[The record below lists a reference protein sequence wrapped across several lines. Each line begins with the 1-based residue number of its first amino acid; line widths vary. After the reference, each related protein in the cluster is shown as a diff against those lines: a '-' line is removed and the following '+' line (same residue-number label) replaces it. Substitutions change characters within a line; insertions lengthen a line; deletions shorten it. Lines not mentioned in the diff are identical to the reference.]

1 MQTFDRPSTCDG
13 SSALA
18 IQVGDVAPD
27 FELVDQ
33 HRQELRLSSFRGD
46 KAVLVVFYPFAFSG
60 VCTGELS
67 GLRDRLG
74 DFETDDATL
83 VTISCD
89 PVFTQ
94 RAFADRD
101 GLFFPLLS
109 DYWPHGVVAS
119 AYGVFDE
126 ETGCAARSSFL
137 VDKEGV
143 VRWAVHNDRGEPRDL
158 DAHAAAVKTRTS

>member
-1 MQTFDRPSTCDG
+1 M
-13 SSALA
+13 A
-18 IQVGDVAPD
+18 IQVGDRAPD
-27 FELVDQ
+27 FELSDQ
-33 HRQELRLSSFRGD
+33 HRQEFRLSSYLGD
-46 KAVLVVFYPFAFSG
+46 KAVMLVFYPFAFSG

-83 VTISCD
+83 MTISCD

-109 DYWPHGVVAS
+109 DYWPHGEVAS
-119 AYGVFDE
+119 AFGVFDE
-126 ETGCAARSSFL
+126 VTGSPSRSSFL
-137 VDKEGV
+137 IDKDGV
-143 VRWAVHNDRGEPRDL
+143 VRWSVHNDRGQARDL
-158 DAHAAAVKTRTS
+158 DAHASAVKSLVS

>member
-1 MQTFDRPSTCDG
+1 M
-13 SSALA
+13 A
-18 IQVGDVAPD
+18 IQVGDPAPD

-33 HRQELRLSSFRGD
+33 HRQEIRLSSFRGD

-126 ETGCAARSSFL
+126 ETGCAERSSFL

>member
-1 MQTFDRPSTCDG
+1 M
-13 SSALA
+13 A
-18 IQVGDVAPD
+18 IQVGDQAPD

-33 HRQELRLSSFRGD
+33 HRQEFRLSSFRGD
-46 KAVLVVFYPFAFSG
+46 KAVLLVFYPFAFSG

-83 VTISCD
+83 MTMSCD

-109 DYWPHGVVAS
+109 DYWPHGEVAS

-126 ETGCAARSSFL
+126 ETGSPSRSSYL
-137 VDKEGV
+137 IDKDGI
-143 VRWAVHNDRGEPRDL
+143 VRWVVHNDRGEARDL
-158 DAHAAAVKTRTS
+158 DAHAAAVKTLTT

>member
-1 MQTFDRPSTCDG
+1 
-13 SSALA
+13 LA
-18 IQVGDVAPD
+18 IQVGDPAPD

-33 HRQELRLSSFRGD
+33 HRQEIRLSSFRGD

-126 ETGCAARSSFL
+126 ETGCAERSSFL

-158 DAHAAAVKTRTS
+158 DAHAAAVKTLTS

>member
-1 MQTFDRPSTCDG
+1 VT
-13 SSALA
+13 
-18 IQVGDVAPD
+18 IKVGDPAPD

-33 HRQELRLSSFRGD
+33 HRQVMRLSDHRGSR
-46 KAVLVVFYPFAFSG
+46 AVLLVFYPFAFSG

-74 DFETDDATL
+74 DFETDQATL
-83 VTISCD
+83 MTISCD

-109 DYWPHGVVAS
+109 DYWPHGEVAS

-126 ETGCAARSSFL
+126 ESGSPARSSFL
-137 VDKEGV
+137 IDKDGV
-143 VRWAVHNDRGEPRDL
+143 VRWTVHNDRGRARDL
-158 DAHAAAVKTRTS
+158 DAHAAAVKTLTS

>member
-1 MQTFDRPSTCDG
+1 M
-13 SSALA
+13 A
-18 IQVGDVAPD
+18 IHVGDLGPD

-33 HRQELRLSSFRGD
+33 HRQEIRLSSFRGD

-109 DYWPHGVVAS
+109 DYWPHGEVAS

-126 ETGCAARSSFL
+126 TAGHASRSSFL
-137 VDKEGV
+137 VDKHGV
-143 VRWAVHNDRGEPRDL
+143 VRWAVHNDTGEPRDL
-158 DAHAAAVKTRTS
+158 DAHAAAVKTLTS

>member
-1 MQTFDRPSTCDG
+1 MTLEIGKP
-13 SSALA
+13 
-18 IQVGDVAPD
+18 APD
-27 FELVDQ
+27 FTLKDQ
-33 HRQELRLSSFRGD
+33 HGQEITLSSYAQG
-46 KAVLVVFYPFAFSG
+46 KAVLIVFYPFAFSG

-109 DYWPHGVVAS
+109 DYWPHGEVAS

-126 ETGCAARSSFL
+126 TAGHASRSSFL
-137 VDKEGV
+137 VDKHGV
-143 VRWAVHNDRGEPRDL
+143 VRWAVHNDTGEPRDL
-158 DAHAAAVKTRTS
+158 DAHAAAVKTLTS